1 SSTPGPNAGRSAV
14 TVEERPESN
23 VLTPNSFRPKDNSF
37 PAVGFYLL
45 ETSPLSLHFGE
56 LRLPPFWCPAV
67 QLRLSET
74 HCTSLKPEARSLKP
88 EARSLKPEARSRPSR
103 RNLPPP
109 PQQLLQH
116 ADPFIHMLLLQQK
129 RRQEAH
135 HGVLR
140 AVEKNSLRQRSIHNW
155 TRRNIKLNALNE
167 PAPTH
172 LFRRRPLPDQIF

>member
-1 SSTPGPNAGRSAV
+1 
-14 TVEERPESN
+14 
-23 VLTPNSFRPKDNSF
+23 
-37 PAVGFYLL
+37 
-45 ETSPLSLHFGE
+45 GE

-74 HCTSLKPEARSLKP
+74 HRTSPKPEARSPKPEARSPKP

-116 ADPFIHMLLLQQK
+116 ADPFIHMLLLQEK

-167 PAPTH
+167 P
-172 LFRRRPLPDQIF
+172 

>member
-1 SSTPGPNAGRSAV
+1 MCSHQILSAPR
-14 TVEERPESN
+14 TTLSPPWDSIYLKHR
-23 VLTPNSFRPKDNSF
+23 LCRFTLGSF
-37 PAVGFYLL
+37 G
-45 ETSPLSLHFGE
+45 SPLFGA
-56 LRLPPFWCPAV
+56 P
-67 QLRLSET
+67 LSNSG
-74 HCTSLKPEARSLKP
+74 CRKRIAQARSPKPEARSPKP

-116 ADPFIHMLLLQQK
+116 ADPFIHMLLLQEK

-155 TRRNIKLNALNE
+155 
-167 PAPTH
+167 
-172 LFRRRPLPDQIF
+172 